1 MLGSVA
7 SERELKPVYLL
18 TGTDR
23 PKIAIALQRLRGRI
37 GEDATEQLHAGEA
50 SAEDAVAACNALGLF
65 GGEARLVVVHGV
77 ETWKAAD
84 MKELEAYLAAPA
96 PTTVLALVGD
106 GIKRDAALAKAV
118 AKAGQILAYDVSK
131 KQLPEWAAEQFARL
145 GAPADRD
152 ACRALVEAVGDDVGD
167 TPEVHRTAPALRILV
182 VEPDETTREA
192 LAVGLADDYL
202 VTTTHE
208 AAAALA
214 ILAEEPFDGIVIDA
228 SEATAA
234 PDAVAAVERLVAAV
248 LARAPGAAVIVTST
262 HDGVAP
268 SARRLGVPYVAKPFS
283 LRAVASSLAVAL
295 VRRP

>member
-1 MLGSVA
+1 MKRQSHLGEKRREGVHVERLANHPHPVDGLNVDERGEDGDRRTGEVLLTPNRGAEVPPVHAGHHEVGDDEIGGGVLEDRERLLAVFGDEHPTTFVTKHLGDRVAKVDVVLDQKHLATQVHHDDQAITTSSTHNVSGPTSCA
-7 SERELKPVYLL
+7 SE
-18 TGTDR
+18 T
-23 PKIAIALQRLRGRI
+23 
-37 GEDATEQLHAGEA
+37 
-50 SAEDAVAACNALGLF
+50 
-65 GGEARLVVVHGV
+65 
-77 ETWKAAD
+77 
-84 MKELEAYLAAPA
+84 
-96 PTTVLALVGD
+96 
-106 GIKRDAALAKAV
+106 
-118 AKAGQILAYDVSK
+118 
-131 KQLPEWAAEQFARL
+131 
-145 GAPADRD
+145 
-152 ACRALVEAVGDDVGD
+152 RALRPRSRATLIQDEVGDDVGD
-167 TPEVHRTAPALRILV
+167 TPEVHRSAPALRVLV

-214 ILAEEPFDGIVIDA
+214 ILADQPFDGIVIDA